1 MATLDALL
9 ASIHSDP
16 PNALEAAISFFEH
29 SPSALVLTGGGTV
42 IEALLRQAHTIGRA
56 NPELAFSLASTAACL
71 SEYENFEATPQAE
84 KDRLAAAAFAA
95 MGAVC
100 AHGFRDGSKAQTK
113 HMTEAFTVSQQYF
126 GGRHY
131 NDSFVEGS
139 TTGLRHAPAPSPGE
153 VVSPAQRFWRRTG
166 CATGIAALLLL
177 FQLFHAMGVIKLP
190 FKLPWDYDYEGR
202 YATNHAYD
210 NLGKDAKGYTAVV
223 RAFKGRHPYIYANMA
238 KDIRYLPAEYN
249 PPWGINTDEAQR
261 LIRANI
267 NILRMHNPYVT
278 PKPQPGWITQE
289 QAVAIFRQQAD
300 PPKPEPPAPTPTPVF
315 DPSFLGTDPQQL
327 TQLIRAFKQKDPT
340 AFNKVIAL
348 YEGNQSIMTVLQ
360 VRNVVQ
366 SAVFQS
372 QGLSNSE
379 NSKNPRWLLYKA
391 LDNIITYATRHPAPY
406 VSANQVRE
414 LFLAER

>member
-1 MATLDALL
+1 MATQDALL
-9 ASIHSDP
+9 DRINSDP
-16 PNALEAAISFFEH
+16 ANAIEAAISFFEQG
-29 SPSALVLTGGGTV
+29 PPPLVLTQGGTV
-42 IEALLRQAHTIGRA
+42 IEAMLRQAHTIGLVD
-56 NPELAFSLASTAACL
+56 PDLAFTLASTAACL
-71 SEYENFEATPQAE
+71 TEYENFEATPQAE
-84 KDRLAAAAFAA
+84 KDRLAGAAFTA

-100 AHGFRDGSKAQTK
+100 AYGYKQGSKAQK
-113 HMTEAFTVSQQYF
+113 DHISEAFTISRQYF

-131 NDSFVEGS
+131 NDSFVQGS
-139 TTGLRHAPAPSPGE
+139 ATGLHHAPAPRPGKT
-153 VVSPAQRFWRRTG
+153 VSPALRFWRRTG
-166 CATGIAALLLL
+166 CATGIAALLLM
-177 FQLFHAMGVIKLP
+177 FYAMGVIKLP

-210 NLGKDAKGYTAVV
+210 DLGKDAKGYTAVV
-223 RAFKGRHPYIYANMA
+223 RAFKARHPYIFAQMV

-300 PPKPEPPAPTPTPVF
+300 PSKPEPSAPSPSPVF
-315 DPSFLGTDPQQL
+315 DPSSLGTDPQQL
-327 TQLIRAFKQKDPT
+327 TQLIQAFKQEDPT

-348 YEGNQSIMTVLQ
+348 YEGDQSIGTALR

-366 SAVFQS
+366 SAFLQS
-372 QGLSNSE
+372 QGLSKSE

-391 LDNIITYATRHPAPY
+391 LDNIITYATRRPDPY
-406 VSANQVRE
+406 VSKSQVRD